1 MMSKDHHRGAQDGGP
16 GPWEGARARGAFWER
31 VKLHRGGAGFVCP
44 CSCFRRARG
53 EEACVVGT
61 AAVLAAQ
68 LLDLPPIG

>member
-1 MMSKDHHRGAQDGGP
+1 MGAG
-16 GPWEGARARGAFWER
+16 E
-31 VKLHRGGAGFVCP
+31 GFVCP

-68 LLDLPPIG
+68 LLDLPPVG